1 MAPLAIGID
10 VSQHTLDVAV
20 CLPQE
25 PTVVLGTFPNDP
37 SGFEKLNKV
46 LLKTARCHRATDIHL
61 VMEPTGG
68 YEQPLA
74 LFAYRQGWVISLP
87 NPRQVRDWARGSGI
101 RAKTDRV
108 DACILAQ
115 YAAAQKPP
123 PWKPLPE
130 EVAQLEALLERREDL
145 TAMLRQE
152 RNRRHALQARDTY
165 RGVVAQSL
173 EDSITRLEQEVAAID
188 RAIQE
193 HLAAHP
199 HLKECAKRL
208 QTVPGIGKRNV
219 LFIMVL
225 LYRWS
230 TLTDNQ
236 GSSKGLTAYVGLDP
250 LPYESGRSV
259 RKRRCISRQGNSRV
273 RHKLFMGALGGVRGH
288 NPLQVFY
295 RRLVGRGKAK
305 KLALVAAARK
315 ILVWAWAVF
324 RDNTTFDPQ
333 RATAR

>member
-1 MAPLAIGID
+1 MTLLRVGID
-10 VSQHTLDVAV
+10 ISQHTLDVAF
-20 CLPQE
+20 CPAKGQAI
-25 PTVVLGTFPNDP
+25 VLGSFSNDP
-37 SGFEKLNKV
+37 AGFEKLHKV
-46 LLKTARCHRATDIHL
+46 LSKTLQRYHAEGIQV

-74 LFAYRQGWVISLP
+74 LFAYRQGWVVSLP

-108 DACILAQ
+108 DACVLAQ
-115 YAAAQKPP
+115 YAVAQNPP
-123 PWKPLPE
+123 PWRPLPE
-130 EVAQLEALLERREDL
+130 EVGQLEALLERREDL

-152 RNRRHALQARDTY
+152 RNRRHALQARGTY

-173 EDSITRLEQEVAAID
+173 EDNIARLEQEVAAMD
-188 RAIQE
+188 RAIGQ
-193 HLAAHP
+193 HLEAHP
-199 HLKECAKRL
+199 HLKECARRL
-208 QTVPGIGKRNV
+208 QTVPGIGQRNV
-219 LFIMVL
+219 LCIMVL
-225 LYRWS
+225 LYRWG
-230 TLTDNQ
+230 TLTNNQ

-250 LPYESGRSV
+250 LPYESGHSV
-259 RKRRCISRQGNSRV
+259 RKRRCISRQGNRRV

-288 NPLQVFY
+288 NPLRDFY

-324 RDNTTFDPQ
+324 RDNTIFNPQ

>member
-1 MAPLAIGID
+1 MTLLAVGID
-10 VSQHTLDVAV
+10 VSQHTLDVAF
-20 CLPQE
+20 CPAKDRAI
-25 PTVVLGTFPNDP
+25 VLGSFPNDP
-37 SGFEKLNKV
+37 TGFEKLNKV
-46 LLKTARCHRATDIHL
+46 LSKTLRRHHAEGIHG

-74 LFAYRQGWVISLP
+74 LFAYRRGWVISLP
-87 NPRQVRDWARGSGI
+87 NPRRVRDWARGSGI

-108 DACILAQ
+108 DACVLAR

-165 RGVVAQSL
+165 QGVVAQSL
-173 EDSITRLEQEVAAID
+173 EDSISRLEQEMAAMD
-188 RAIQE
+188 RAIRE

-230 TLTDNQ
+230 TLTNNQ
-236 GSSKGLTAYVGLDP
+236 GNSKGLTAYVGLDP

-259 RKRRCISRQGNSRV
+259 RKRRCISRQGNRRM
-273 RHKLFMGALGGVRGH
+273 RHKLFMSALGGVRGH
-288 NPLQVFY
+288 NPLRDFY

-324 RDNTTFDPQ
+324 RDGTTFDPQ
-333 RATAR
+333 RAMPR

>member
-1 MAPLAIGID
+1 MTFLAVGID
-10 VSQHTLDVAV
+10 ISQHTLDVAL
-20 CLPQE
+20 CPAKGQAI
-25 PTVVLGTFPNDP
+25 VLGSFPNNP
-37 SGFEKLNKV
+37 SGFEKLNNV
-46 LLKTARCHRATDIHL
+46 LSKSLRRHHAEGIHV

-74 LFAYRQGWVISLP
+74 LFAYRRDWVISLP

-108 DACILAQ
+108 DACVLAQ

-152 RNRRHALQARDTY
+152 RNRRHALKARGTY
-165 RGVVAQSL
+165 QGVVAQSL
-173 EDSITRLEQEVAAID
+173 EDSISRLEQEVAAID
-188 RAIQE
+188 QAIRE
-193 HLAAHP
+193 HLDAHP
-199 HLKECAKRL
+199 HLKECAKQL
-208 QTVPGIGKRNV
+208 QTVPGIGKRNG

-230 TLTDNQ
+230 TLTNNQ

-250 LPYESGRSV
+250 LPYESGHSV
-259 RKRRCISRQGNSRV
+259 RKRRCISRQGNRRV

-288 NPLQVFY
+288 NPLRDFY
-295 RRLVGRGKAK
+295 QRLVGRGKAK

-324 RDNTTFDPQ
+324 RDNTTFNPQ
-333 RATAR
+333 QATAR